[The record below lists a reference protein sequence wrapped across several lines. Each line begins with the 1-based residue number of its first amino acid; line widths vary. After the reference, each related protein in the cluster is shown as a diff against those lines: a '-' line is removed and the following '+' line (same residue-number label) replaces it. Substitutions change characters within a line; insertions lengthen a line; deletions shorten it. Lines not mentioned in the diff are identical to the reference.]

1 MKLFAL
7 MCGSLIVGLSAQTY
21 LIDSAEA
28 TQAMAANYVQSTAIE
43 KDYVEIVYLP
53 NNTCQIDQQGATPIN
68 VKDYVRACMNN
79 RHLHTRMRR

>member
-21 LIDSAEA
+21 LIDSASAVQANA
-28 TQAMAANYVQSTAIE
+28 TNYAQSIAIE

-53 NNTCQIDQQGATPIN
+53 NNTCQIDQQSTTPIN

-79 RHLHTRMRR
+79 RHLHMRMRR

>member
-28 TQAMAANYVQSTAIE
+28 TQTSYVQSIAIE

-53 NNTCQIDQQGATPIN
+53 NNTCQIDQPGPTPMN

>member
-7 MCGSLIVGLSAQTY
+7 MCGTLIVGLSAQTY
-21 LIDSAEA
+21 IIASP
-28 TQAMAANYVQSTAIE
+28 STAQAAYTQSSIIE

-53 NNTCQIDQQGATPIN
+53 NNTCQIEQHNAAPLDM
-68 VKDYVRACMNN
+68 KDYVRACMNN

>member
-7 MCGSLIVGLSAQTY
+7 MCGSLIVVLSAQTY

-28 TQAMAANYVQSTAIE
+28 IQTSYVQSVAIE

-79 RHLHTRMRR
+79 RHLHSRMRR